1 MAKRNLR
8 RYAPAFKAK
17 VAIEAAKE
25 RESLAQLG
33 QRFSVHPVMV
43 GEWKKQLLEKA
54 ELAFA
59 REARGDAER
68 AHDDLLKKIG
78 ELTVERDFL
87 ARGLRRS
94 R

>member
-1 MAKRNLR
+1 
-8 RYAPAFKAK
+8 
-17 VAIEAAKE
+17 
-25 RESLAQLG
+25 LAQLG
-33 QRFSVHPVMV
+33 HRFSVHPVMV

-54 ELAFA
+54 EMAFA
-59 REARGDAER
+59 RESRGDAER
-68 AHDDLLKKIG
+68 AQDDLLKKIG